1 MNDYEVLLM
10 LDPELPEERGN
21 EIIARIREQAE
32 ADGGSWDAHEPWGRR
47 RLAYEIDHKAEGVY
61 HLMLF
66 TAAPTALEE
75 ITRVLKI
82 TDGVM
87 RHLAV
92 RRVKGGSIKA
102 PAPIAALSTPA
113 EAAPSEPAPS
123 APEAVVEPAEPVE
136 PSEPASAVEAVS
148 EPADD
153 ADAAAE

>member
-1 MNDYEVLLM
+1 M

-32 ADGGSWDAHEPWGRR
+32 TDGGSWDAQEPWGRR

-61 HLMLF
+61 HLLLF
-66 TAAPTALEE
+66 TAVPTALEE

-123 APEAVVEPAEPVE
+123 APEAVEPAEPVE
-136 PSEPASAVEAVS
+136 PSEPVSDVEAVS

-153 ADAAAE
+153 TDAAAE

>member
-102 PAPIAALSTPA
+102 PAPSTP
-113 EAAPSEPAPS
+113 EAADEQ
-123 APEAVVEPAEPVE
+123 PVE